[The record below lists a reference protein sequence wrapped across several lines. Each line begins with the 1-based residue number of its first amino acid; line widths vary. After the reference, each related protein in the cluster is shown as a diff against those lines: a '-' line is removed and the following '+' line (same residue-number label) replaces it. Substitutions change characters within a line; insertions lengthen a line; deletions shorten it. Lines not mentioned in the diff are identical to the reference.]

1 MEYGSHEMALEYYGV
16 VAALELAED
25 RKLWHNMAKCYREIG
40 NIDDTEECYHAI
52 LNLYPDDVDARLRL
66 AELYE
71 VSDRR
76 EEALQLVNQIIALR
90 KQQELARGEQQGG
103 SQATTAKFTPTFFSA
118 PPNRVPANRRRAEA
132 TTAQRAEM
140 LARKV
145 EQTATSY
152 RKLEY
157 LRPQM
162 EIGDLDAVRDW
173 LDTAGDLV
181 DEFRNTR
188 AFYPSERS
196 MKFKG
201 FATTARRRAAKRGT
215 DAIMERMQH
224 RLQEA
229 MCELLLTSM
238 HIIANRRSYSISR
251 GRFVTDRGS
260 DTIPRP

>member
-52 LNLYPDDVDARLRL
+52 LNLYPDDVDARLKL

-90 KQQELARGEQQGG
+90 KQQELAKGEQQGG
-103 SQATTAKFTPTFFSA
+103 GLASTVKFAPTFFSA
-118 PPNRVPANRRRAEA
+118 PPNRVPANRRRTEA
-132 TTAQRAEM
+132 TTAQRAEIQ
-140 LARKV
+140 ARKV

-157 LRPQM
+157 LRPRM

-229 MCELLLTSM
+229 MCELLYIKRQYIL
-238 HIIANRRSYSISR
+238 
-251 GRFVTDRGS
+251 
-260 DTIPRP
+260 